1 MRLLLLVFTCH
12 TVCCAKWP
20 LRAPHAPDVPA
31 SFDCAMRKAAY
42 TFGRTLIPRLGAFPD
57 LFYALGLNEPAC
69 EGELQALD
77 AGQPP
82 PEPPAATLP
91 SDAVYVS
98 PSSQAGPQ
106 GDGSLDAPM
115 RSLQLAAD
123 AAAWTVGKTVV
134 LRGGT
139 HYLRE
144 PLRLEPWHSGLS
156 LLGFPVEA
164 GGANTYTSRRAKRQG
179 TRSSI
184 LGLVE
189 GDTHTPRVARGVVG
203 RWPRSAL
210 RAPARV
216 CPPIHQAR
224 SAVRISRN
232 RKANKAQSPKNV
244 HAAGIIFA
252 FADRC
257 LPYGT
262 MYFFPSISRDII

>member
-1 MRLLLLVFTCH
+1 M
-12 TVCCAKWP
+12 
-20 LRAPHAPDVPA
+20 
-31 SFDCAMRKAAY
+31 
-42 TFGRTLIPRLGAFPD
+42 
-57 LFYALGLNEPAC
+57 
-69 EGELQALD
+69 
-77 AGQPP
+77 
-82 PEPPAATLP
+82 
-91 SDAVYVS
+91 
-98 PSSQAGPQ
+98 
-106 GDGSLDAPM
+106 
-115 RSLQLAAD
+115 AD
-123 AAAWTVGKTVV
+123 AHPGRRPEARRPGSGGRPCFASGGQFGEVFWARV
-134 LRGGT
+134 L
-139 HYLRE
+139 LF
-144 PLRLEPWHSGLS
+144 LS
-156 LLGFPVEA
+156 INPHP
-164 GGANTYTSRRAKRQG
+164 RCAKRQG

-257 LPYGT
+257 LPYELELEPSRPGAAGSGSRPHTAHRAQSTDTWQALGT
-262 MYFFPSISRDII
+262 EGRGRGRGDRGQGTLVQHTTLLQPSSIKKKTDTDTLTLTGH